1 MPLTDLRELNDH
13 TYLGFWT
20 ITETIPELELLF
32 QKLRPDQ
39 EKCVFKSEVRQK
51 EWLASRI
58 LAYLLLQ
65 NFTPEKH
72 LLSSNENGK
81 PEFAGTNFHVSI
93 SQSGGQVAVI
103 LSDSFEVG
111 IDIEIL
117 REKILKIAFK
127 FLSAKELEFAGNNF
141 EKICLYWSAKE
152 TLYKMYSRK
161 QLLFIENLHVGSV
174 NSIESGELEGTVS
187 TEDFNRNYCVQYEK
201 LGNFILTYCLTSPTN
216 K

>member
-1 MPLTDLRELNDH
+1 VPLTDFRELNDH
-13 TYLGFWT
+13 TYLGFWN

-32 QKLRPDQ
+32 GKLRPEQ
-39 EKCVFKSEVRQK
+39 EICVFKSEIRQK

-65 NFTPEKH
+65 DFTSEKH

-81 PEFAGTNFHVSI
+81 PQFENTNFHVSI

-103 LSDSFEVG
+103 LSDTFEVG

-117 REKILKIAFK
+117 RDKILKIAFK
-127 FLSAKELEFAGNNF
+127 FLSEKELAFAENNL
-141 EKICLYWSAKE
+141 EKTCLYWSAKE

-161 QLLFIENLHVGSV
+161 QLLFIENLHV
-174 NSIESGELEGTVS
+174 NPIRNIEKGTMKGEVAA
-187 TEDFNRNYCVQYEK
+187 EDFSRQYNIHYEK
-201 LGNFILTYCLTSPTN
+201 LDNFILTYCLAKPQA
-216 K
+216 